1 MIRKAC
7 FADIDSIVKIYD
19 HILSQEEQGRARV
32 GWLRGVYPTR
42 DTAMTALE
50 AGDLFVLELEGRV
63 AAAGRINR
71 EQVDVYAQCPWKY
84 PAPPEQVMVLHTLVV
99 EPALSGRGLA
109 TRFVQFYEDYAREQG
124 CPFLRMDTNARN
136 AAARRLYKGLGYWE
150 AAILPTVF
158 NGISGVEL
166 VCLEKYLDKKTDG

>member
-1 MIRKAC
+1 MIRKARMEDMD
-7 FADIDSIVKIYD
+7 AIAAIYD
-19 HILSQEEQGRARV
+19 HILTQEEAGATQV
-32 GWLRGVYPTR
+32 GWLRGIYPTR
-42 DTAMTALE
+42 DTALAALN
-50 AGDLFVLELEGRV
+50 AGDLFVLEEDSRV

-71 EQVDVYAQCPWKY
+71 QQVDVYAQCPWKY

-109 TRFVQFYEDYAREQG
+109 TQFVRFYEDYAREKG

-136 AAARRLYKGLGYWE
+136 TAARRLYRGLGYWE
-150 AAILPTVF
+150 AAILPTTF
-158 NGISGVEL
+158 NGIPGVEL